1 MPWGRPEIG
10 EFRDHENL
18 RFSNDLTPRRFTTVI
33 GTNTRE
39 EFLRYGVS
47 NPPSREPELGYYRIF
62 LSNEETTPRESVTI
76 MRVSPFS
83 SVRHI
88 TMATLTISNLHAEV
102 AQEEGEKILRGVDLE
117 VSSGEIHALMGPN
130 GSGKSTLA
138 KVIAGH
144 PAYKVTEGSIALE
157 LTDED
162 LSDIEAEL
170 DEDDYTWELLDL
182 EPNERAA
189 LGIFLG
195 FQYPVEIEG
204 VTMTN
209 FLRQALNAKLEEREE
224 LFEEEDD
231 EESDA
236 EDDAGYDTSPMEG
249 PADDGDVSVAEFQ
262 QLLQEKME
270 LLDMDSKFAQRYL
283 NAGFS
288 GGEKKQNEVLQ
299 AAMLE
304 PAVAVL
310 DEIDSGLDID
320 RLQDVSK
327 GINALRDEQGTGI
340 LQITHYQRILD
351 YVEPDYVHVML
362 DGEVAKSG
370 GPELA
375 EQLEADGY
383 DWVREE
389 AFADA

>member
-1 MPWGRPEIG
+1 
-10 EFRDHENL
+10 
-18 RFSNDLTPRRFTTVI
+18 
-33 GTNTRE
+33 
-39 EFLRYGVS
+39 
-47 NPPSREPELGYYRIF
+47 
-62 LSNEETTPRESVTI
+62 
-76 MRVSPFS
+76 
-83 SVRHI
+83 
-88 TMATLTISNLHAEV
+88 MATLEINNLHARV
-102 AQEEGEKILRGVDLE
+102 AEEGGERILRGVDLTVE
-117 VSSGEIHALMGPN
+117 SGDIHALMGPN

-144 PAYKVTEGSIALE
+144 PAYEVTDGEILLHLDEADLADIDAD
-157 LTDED
+157 LDDED
-162 LSDIEAEL
+162 
-170 DEDDYTWELLDL
+170 YHWELLEL

-195 FQYPVEIEG
+195 FQYPAEIEG

-209 FLRQALNAKLEEREE
+209 FLRQALNAKADEREE
-224 LFEEEDD
+224 LFED
-231 EESDA
+231 EEGEEAD
-236 EDDAGYDTSPMEG
+236 DDAGYETSPMEG
-249 PADDGDVSVAEFQ
+249 PADDGEIGVAEFQ
-262 QLLQEKME
+262 EILSEKME
-270 LLDMDSKFAQRYL
+270 LLDMDEKFMQRYL

-370 GPELA
+370 GAELA

>member
-1 MPWGRPEIG
+1 
-10 EFRDHENL
+10 
-18 RFSNDLTPRRFTTVI
+18 
-33 GTNTRE
+33 
-39 EFLRYGVS
+39 
-47 NPPSREPELGYYRIF
+47 
-62 LSNEETTPRESVTI
+62 
-76 MRVSPFS
+76 
-83 SVRHI
+83 
-88 TMATLTISNLHAEV
+88 MATLEINDLHARV
-102 AQEEGEKILRGVDLE
+102 AEEDGERILRGVDLTVE
-117 VSSGEIHALMGPN
+117 SGDIHALMGPN

-144 PAYKVTEGSIALE
+144 PAYEVTGGEVL
-157 LTDED
+157 LHLDEEEVA
-162 LSDIEAEL
+162 DIDAEL
-170 DEDDYTWELLDL
+170 DDDDYHWELLEL

-195 FQYPVEIEG
+195 FQYPAEIEG

-209 FLRQALNAKLEEREE
+209 FLRQALNAKADEREE
-224 LFEEEDD
+224 LFEDEAEAEAADADDD
-231 EESDA
+231 ED
-236 EDDAGYDTSPMEG
+236 GYDTSPMEG
-249 PADDGDVSVAEFQ
+249 PSDDGEIGVAEFQ
-262 QLLQEKME
+262 EILSEKME
-270 LLDMDSKFAQRYL
+270 LLDMDEKFMQRYL

-327 GINALRDEQGTGI
+327 GINALRDEQGTGV

-351 YVEPDYVHVML
+351 YVEPDHVHVML
-362 DGEVAKSG
+362 DGKVVKSG
-370 GPELA
+370 GAELA
-375 EQLEADGY
+375 EKLEDKGY

-389 AFADA
+389 VYEAA